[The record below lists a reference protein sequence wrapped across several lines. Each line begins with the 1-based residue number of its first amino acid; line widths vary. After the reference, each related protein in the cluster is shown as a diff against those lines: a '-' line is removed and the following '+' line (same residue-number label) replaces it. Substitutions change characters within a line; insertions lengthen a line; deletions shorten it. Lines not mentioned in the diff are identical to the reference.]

1 MFARWSPYFAGVT
14 LCLFVFAAVADAQRR
29 GGGPPGGLGGPGRGG
44 GRGSSPG
51 TIERISIHGKALEGN
66 RQGDS
71 ADREVVVYLPP
82 EYAGDQA
89 RRFPVVYLLHG
100 NGERENAF
108 VEVLARLQESADR
121 LAGAQGFSEFIVV
134 TPNASTSQKASM
146 YAASPD
152 TGDWERFVADDLVAA
167 VDGRY
172 RTLTN
177 RMSRAIAGHAEGGY
191 AALRIGMKRPEVFA
205 NLYAM
210 SACCLTPGDQVAATV
225 EKYAANLHK
234 YYAIAIDVGSADPAV
249 ELNRQVHTALTR
261 LRVAHAYEE
270 YDGDRSNRLRE
281 RIDRNVLTFFARNLA
296 SPANLTS
303 PSAAADQLSSA
314 KSK

>member
-1 MFARWSPYFAGVT
+1 MVSKIVPGFVVVFACVT
-14 LCLFVFAAVADAQRR
+14 VFAAVADAQRR
-29 GGGPPGGLGGPGRGG
+29 GGGPPGGPGGPGRGG
-44 GRGSSPG
+44 RGAAAG
-51 TIERISIHGKALEGN
+51 AIERITIRGKALEGN

-82 EYAGDQA
+82 DYAGDQA

-100 NGERENAF
+100 SGERENAF
-108 VEVLARLQESADR
+108 IEVLARLQESADR

-134 TPNASTSQKASM
+134 TPNASTSQKASL

-152 TGDWERFVADDLVAA
+152 AGDWERFVADDLVAA
-167 VDGRY
+167 IDSRY

-177 RMSRAIAGHAEGGY
+177 RMSRAIAGHAEGGF

-205 NLYAM
+205 SLYAM
-210 SACCLTPGDQVAATV
+210 SACCLAPGEQVAATV
-225 EKYAANLHK
+225 EKYAANLK
-234 YYAIAIDVGSADPAV
+234 AYYAIAIDVGNADPAV
-249 ELNRQVHTALTR
+249 ELNRQFHAALTR

-281 RIDRNVLTFFARNLA
+281 RMDRNVLTFFARNLA

-303 PSAAADQLSSA
+303 PSPAADQLA
-314 KSK
+314 NQGR

>member
-1 MFARWSPYFAGVT
+1 MFARTAPYLASVVLCVIGFTAG
-14 LCLFVFAAVADAQRR
+14 ADAQRR
-29 GGGPPGGLGGPGRGG
+29 GGGPPGGPGGPGRGG
-44 GRGSSPG
+44 RGSAPG
-51 TIERISIHGKALEGN
+51 TVERIIVHGKALEAN

-82 EYAGDQA
+82 DYAGDQA

-100 NGERENAF
+100 SGERENAF
-108 VEVLARLQESADR
+108 TEVLARLQESADR

-134 TPNASTSQKASM
+134 TPNASASQKASL
-146 YAASPD
+146 YGASPE
-152 TGDWERFVADDLVAA
+152 TGDWERFLADDLVAA
-167 VDGRY
+167 IDARY

-177 RMSRAIAGHAEGGY
+177 RMSRAIAGHAEGGL

-210 SACCLTPGDQVAATV
+210 SACCLTSGEQVAAMV
-225 EKYAANLHK
+225 EKYAANLIA
-234 YYAIAIDVGSADPAV
+234 YYAIALDVGSADPAV
-249 ELNRQVHTALTR
+249 ELNRHVHTALTR

-281 RIDRNVLTFFARNLA
+281 RFDRNVLPFFARNLA

-303 PSAAADQLSSA
+303 PSPAADQLA
-314 KSK
+314 TKSR